1 MIPPL
6 PIRVEPSMGEA
17 WHGYLRR
24 TAHALGVQQPMELL
38 APFLPVMRGAQRA
51 FRMRRS
57 LGIAA
62 QPETYKRLAN
72 HFHLDDHEIRAMFL
86 ERFKTISCRW
96 DATDRERLDPLN
108 RSEESIVWAPAV
120 RSHKALT
127 HCPSCRSEDPLHWSL
142 TWLTTCQAIC
152 PHHGEWLT
160 PAVDWR
166 PRQAF
171 PEETAIQVKILTILD
186 GDGDKIPWTE
196 PETFISDL
204 LIMATAW
211 TGRQDTIDSLI
222 PAGRHL
228 LSRPGTAIP
237 DAVRQPIERRVAQ
250 NRTTHDLNF
259 AWGDPLRSRVI
270 LDLTRLPDPPHYAVL
285 VRYREPPIEPV
296 AGLSS
301 NPSHHPEL
309 LPLDLYLPDLALLC
323 GDIPLNR
330 GRILCAAAV
339 WQLGVGAPWGHGP
352 IRTTPMRPLAHLQAT
367 LEQAGRLERFWDH
380 VTEAAHL
387 VTAAAID
394 YPARRQ
400 AITTVTIDEIA
411 AAAPDVGR
419 PVIELWLHLHWAC
432 RRPSGR
438 PETED
443 LADVHASNGA
453 LLTEITS
460 QMQEAQ

>member
-6 PIRVEPSMGEA
+6 PVRVEPVPGEA

-24 TAHALGVQQPMELL
+24 TAFAVGVQHPLDLL
-38 APFLPVMRGAQRA
+38 APFLPSTQTSHRA
-51 FRMRRS
+51 IRMRRS

-62 QPETYKRLAN
+62 LQASYKRLAN

-86 ERFKTISCRW
+86 QHFETISCRW
-96 DATDRERLDPLN
+96 DATHRERLDPLN

-120 RSHKALT
+120 RSHKALA
-127 HCPSCRSEDPLHWSL
+127 HCPSCRSEDPHHWSL

-160 PAVDWR
+160 PAADWR
-166 PRQAF
+166 PRPAS
-171 PEETAIQVKILTILD
+171 PEETSIQVKILTILD
-186 GDGDKIPWTE
+186 GDGDEIPWTE

-211 TGRQDTIDSLI
+211 TGRRDTIDTVI

-228 LSRPGTAIP
+228 LSPPGIPIP
-237 DAVRQPIERRVAQ
+237 DAVRKPIERRVAQ

-259 AWGDPLRSRVI
+259 AWGDPGRSRVI

-309 LPLDLYLPDLALLC
+309 LPLHLYLPDLALLC

-330 GRILCAAAV
+330 GRTLCAAAV
-339 WQLGVGAPWGHGP
+339 WQLGVGAPWGHGH

-367 LEQAGRLERFWDH
+367 LEHAGRLERFWDH
-380 VTEAAHL
+380 VTESARA
-387 VTAAAID
+387 VTDARID
-394 YPARRQ
+394 YRARHQ
-400 AITTVTIDEIA
+400 AITTETIAAVA
-411 AAAPDVGR
+411 AAAPDVRR

-432 RRPSGR
+432 RRLRGR
-438 PETED
+438 PETQD
-443 LADVHASNGA
+443 LADIHASHGA

-460 QMQEAQ
+460 RVMAIP

>member
-1 MIPPL
+1 M
-6 PIRVEPSMGEA
+6 
-17 WHGYLRR
+17 
-24 TAHALGVQQPMELL
+24 
-38 APFLPVMRGAQRA
+38 
-51 FRMRRS
+51 
-57 LGIAA
+57 
-62 QPETYKRLAN
+62 
-72 HFHLDDHEIRAMFL
+72 
-86 ERFKTISCRW
+86 
-96 DATDRERLDPLN
+96 
-108 RSEESIVWAPAV
+108 
-120 RSHKALT
+120 
-127 HCPSCRSEDPLHWSL
+127 
-142 TWLTTCQAIC
+142 
-152 PHHGEWLT
+152 
-160 PAVDWR
+160 
-166 PRQAF
+166 
-171 PEETAIQVKILTILD
+171 
-186 GDGDKIPWTE
+186 
-196 PETFISDL
+196 
-204 LIMATAW
+204 
-211 TGRQDTIDSLI
+211 
-222 PAGRHL
+222 
-228 LSRPGTAIP
+228 
-237 DAVRQPIERRVAQ
+237 
-250 NRTTHDLNF
+250 
-259 AWGDPLRSRVI
+259 
-270 LDLTRLPDPPHYAVL
+270 L

-400 AITTVTIDEIA
+400 AITTETIDEIA

-443 LADVHASNGA
+443 LADVAASHGA